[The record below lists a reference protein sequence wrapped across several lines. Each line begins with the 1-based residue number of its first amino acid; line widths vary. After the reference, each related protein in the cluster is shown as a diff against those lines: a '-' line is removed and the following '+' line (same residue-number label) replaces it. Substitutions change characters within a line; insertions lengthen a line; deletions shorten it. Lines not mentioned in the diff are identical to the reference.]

1 MFTRQKRDSDSSF
14 SPGLSAGPDRRLS
27 IGQAISISLLQSCA
41 EQAATVTKTSPDEIS
56 LELSTPT
63 SPLSFQEGEQVRIK
77 CLEEGVVY
85 CWDAEVV
92 EISGPGNKHV
102 EVSIRGEG
110 VTVERRKSLRV
121 SSSIPFSFMVIDAD
135 ETYLVGERV
144 LNVTTQDIT
153 VGGLKFETSLP
164 LNVGD
169 TLEMNLHLSPSQQVN
184 AVGWVARSEPV
195 ERDGKYLN
203 SVALEFLQLE
213 AEEQKQLLQFLA
225 QSADERVGVR

>member
-1 MFTRQKRDSDSSF
+1 MFTRPKHDRDFSF
-14 SPGLSAGPDRRLS
+14 ARVLSAGLDRRLS
-27 IGQAISISLLQSCA
+27 IGQAISICLLESRA
-41 EQAATVTKTSPDEIS
+41 ELAATVTKISPDKIS
-56 LELSTPT
+56 LELSRPT

-77 CLEEGVVY
+77 CLEKRIVY
-85 CWDAEVV
+85 CWDVEVV

-121 SSSIPFSFMVIDAD
+121 SSSIPLSFMVIDAD
-135 ETYLVGERV
+135 QTYLIGERV
-144 LNVTTQDIT
+144 LNVATQNIT
-153 VGGLKFETSLP
+153 VGGLRFETSLP
-164 LNVGD
+164 LKVGD

-184 AVGWVARSEPV
+184 AVGWVVLSEPV
-195 ERDGKYLN
+195 ERDGKYVN

-225 QSADERVGVR
+225 QSADE